1 MFDTVLGIPVH
12 ALVVH
17 AVVVLAPLTALLL
30 LLFGVSARF
39 RAWSGVLT
47 PVVATLTTALTPV
60 ATQSG
65 EALQRRVPDTG
76 LVEEHAEMGDTLVW
90 VMIAAT
96 IVAWAAWWFF
106 RRSASGPAGI
116 ESSGGASSGSSG
128 PSVAQRA
135 LAVLCVVAA
144 VGVSIDVVLVGH
156 SGAKSVWSDVAAGT
170 PRSGGDGD

>member
-12 ALVVH
+12 VLVVH

-47 PVVATLTTALTPV
+47 PVVATLTMALTPV

-65 EALQRRVPDTG
+65 ESLQRRVPESN

-96 IVAWAAWWFF
+96 IVAWLAWWFL
-106 RRSASGPAGI
+106 RRSAGDSVGTGPA
-116 ESSGGASSGSSG
+116 EGAPTGS
-128 PSVAQRA
+128 PAVLRA

-156 SGAKSVWSDVAAGT
+156 SGAKSVWSDVAAST
-170 PRSGGDGD
+170 PRSGGDD